1 MYQPA
6 DDREPST
13 PPSGTA
19 QDASAALHRRAL
31 TGASAAIAAATILAV
46 GSLLLGTAKAP
57 SATASATTTDFAP
70 TERHAKVARLVS
82 SMFERSHYRQA
93 PVNDPV
99 SSLVLDR
106 YIESIDGTRSYF
118 LASDIAEFEKYRYE
132 LDDAITS
139 GRLEPAFAIFNR
151 FQQRNRER
159 MAHALKLLDSEPDF
173 TIDESFEFDRE
184 HAPWAKTSAE
194 LDELWRKR
202 VKNDALS
209 LLLTDKTWPEARD
222 ILRKRYER
230 VAKRSEQV
238 TADDVFENFMNSFAH
253 VFDPHSSY
261 FSPRNSEEYRIQMSL
276 SYEGIGASLQSID
289 DYVTI
294 MEILPGGSAQQQG
307 ELKAQ
312 DRILAVGQGKDGK
325 MVDVVGWRL
334 DDVVELI
341 RGPNGSYVRL
351 QIQPGNAPPGTQERI
366 VVLPRK
372 KITLEAQAAKKEIR
386 TIQRGDRTLKVGV
399 ITVPSFYQDY
409 NARAAGDE
417 EYRSTT
423 RDVRRLLDEI
433 RADGGVD
440 SLVLD
445 LRENGGGHL
454 SEAIGLVNLFVPKGP
469 VVQLRETGG
478 RVEVLESE
486 DRGVAYDGPL
496 TILVDRFSASA
507 SEIFAA
513 AMQDYGRGLVIGQE
527 TYGKGSVQNLYPLD
541 RYALGQDPGYGQL
554 TVTIGMY
561 YRVTGDSTQN
571 RGVMPDLA
579 LPSAIS
585 VDEVGESSR
594 DGSLP
599 WNRIRPADFR
609 REGAYAS
616 VLPELQ
622 RAHDARVSN
631 DPNFQFAIKEIAA
644 IEAMRSE
651 KSVSLNLATRKAQRE
666 ARTQEQLAR
675 ENARRSAL
683 GEPVLESATEIKDS
697 PDAILAEAAQIAA
710 DLAQLERRYMVRAGA
725 NPAAE
730 RAGVGAQD

>member
-1 MYQPA
+1 VYQPA
-6 DDREPST
+6 EQGPS
-13 PPSGTA
+13 
-19 QDASAALHRRAL
+19 ASQ
-31 TGASAAIAAATILAV
+31 TAATRRPGVTRAGAAVLGALILAV
-46 GSLLLGTAKAP
+46 GTVLLGTARAP
-57 SATASATTTDFAP
+57 SATANATTSDFAP

-106 YIESIDGTRSYF
+106 YLDSIDGTRSFF
-118 LASDIAEFEKYRYE
+118 LASDVAEFEKYRYE
-132 LDDAITS
+132 LDDAIKS
-139 GRLEPAFAIFNR
+139 GKLEPAFAIYNR
-151 FQQRNRER
+151 FQQRSRER
-159 MAHALKLLDSEPDF
+159 MAHAMGLLETEPDF
-173 TIDESFEFDRE
+173 ALEETFTFDRE
-184 HAPWAKTSAE
+184 TATWAKTPAE

-209 LLLTDKTWPEARD
+209 LMLTDKTWAETRD

-230 VAKRSEQV
+230 VAKRAEQV

-289 DYVTI
+289 DYVTV
-294 MEILPGGSAQQQG
+294 MEILPGGSAQQSG

-334 DDVVELI
+334 DDVVQLI

-351 QIQPGNAPPGTQERI
+351 QVQPGNAPPGSQER
-366 VVLPRK
+366 VVTLPRK

-386 TIQRGDRTLKVGV
+386 EITRGEQTLRVGV

-409 NARAAGDE
+409 NARAAGDD

-423 RDVRRLLDEI
+423 RDVRRLVEEM

-440 SLVLD
+440 GLVID

-486 DRGVAYDGPL
+486 DKGVAYDGPL

-571 RGVMPDLA
+571 RGVTPDLS

-585 VDEVGESSR
+585 ASEVGESSR
-594 DGSLP
+594 KGALP
-599 WNRIRPADFR
+599 WNRIRAAQFR
-609 REGAYAS
+609 REGQYAAL
-616 VLPELQ
+616 LPDLQ
-622 RAHDARVSN
+622 REHERRIAA
-631 DPNFQFAIKEIAA
+631 DPDFQFALREFSALESMRKE
-644 IEAMRSE
+644 
-651 KSVSLNLATRKAQRE
+651 KTVSLNLERRKAERE
-666 ARTQEQLAR
+666 ARAQQQLER
-675 ENARRSAL
+675 ENARRVAR
-683 GEPVLESATEIKDS
+683 GEEPLKSATDIKDQ
-697 PDAILAEAAQIAA
+697 PDAVLSEAAQIAA
-710 DLAQLERRYMVRAGA
+710 DLSQLEPRYMARAQARRAG
-725 NPAAE
+725 
-730 RAGVGAQD
+730 G

>member
-1 MYQPA
+1 VYQPVDPGQSPA
-6 DDREPST
+6 PSGPST
-13 PPSGTA
+13 PRTSP
-19 QDASAALHRRAL
+19 AAHRKSVTRA
-31 TGASAAIAAATILAV
+31 GAAIVAATVIAL
-46 GSLLLGTAKAP
+46 GTLLLGTAKAP
-57 SATASATTTDFAP
+57 SASANATTADFAP

-106 YIESIDGTRSYF
+106 YLESIDGTRSFF
-118 LASDIAEFEKYRYE
+118 LASDVAEFEKYRYE
-132 LDDAITS
+132 LDDAITT
-139 GRLEPAFAIFNR
+139 GKLDPAFAIFNR

-159 MAHALKLLDSEPDF
+159 MVHALKLLETEPDF
-173 TIDESFEFDRE
+173 SLDETFEFDRE
-184 HAPWAKTSAE
+184 HAPWAKTTAE

-209 LLLTDKTWPEARD
+209 LMLTDKTWPEARD

-230 VAKRSEQV
+230 VAKRSEQI
-238 TADDVFENFMNSFAH
+238 TADDVFENFMNSFAR

-294 MEILPGGSAQQQG
+294 MEILPGGSAQQNG

-341 RGPNGSYVRL
+341 RGPNGSFVRL
-351 QIQPGNAPPGTQERI
+351 QIQPANAPPGSQER
-366 VVLPRK
+366 VVTLPRK

-386 TIQRGDRTLKVGV
+386 KIKRGDRELKVGV

-423 RDVRRLLDEI
+423 RDVHRLLDEI
-433 RADGGVD
+433 KAEGGVD
-440 SLVLD
+440 GLVLD

-486 DRGVAYDGPL
+486 ENGVAYDGPL

-571 RGVMPDLA
+571 RGVIPDLA

-585 VDEVGESSR
+585 IEEVGESSR
-594 DGSLP
+594 EGSLP
-599 WNRIRPADFR
+599 WNRIRAADFR
-609 REGAYAS
+609 REGAYATL
-616 VLPELQ
+616 LPELQ
-622 RAHDARVSN
+622 RDHDARIAHDA
-631 DPNFQFAIKEIAA
+631 NFQFAIKEIAA
-644 IEAMRSE
+644 IDAMRSE
-651 KSVSLNLATRKAQRE
+651 KVVSLNLVNRKADRE
-666 ARTQEQLAR
+666 ARTAEQLGR
-675 ENARRSAL
+675 ENARRTAL
-683 GEPVLESATEIKDS
+683 GEPVLKSATEIKDP
-697 PDAILAEAAQIAA
+697 PDAILSEAAQITA
-710 DLAQLERRYMVRAGA
+710 DLSQLEPRFMARTSGN
-725 NPAAE
+725 NP
-730 RAGVGAQD
+730 GS

>member
-1 MYQPA
+1 REVYQPA
-6 DDREPST
+6 DEGQSPT
-13 PPSGTA
+13 PGTGTP
-19 QDASAALHRRAL
+19 QDVPAAHRRRAV
-31 TGASAAIAAATILAV
+31 TRAGAAIAAAAVLAV
-46 GSLLLGTAKAP
+46 GTLLLGTAKAP
-57 SATASATTTDFAP
+57 SASANATTADFAP

-106 YIESIDGTRSYF
+106 YLESIDGTRSFF
-118 LASDIAEFEKYRYE
+118 LASDVAEFEKYRYE
-132 LDDAITS
+132 LDDAVST

-159 MAHALKLLDSEPDF
+159 MAHALKLLDAEPDF
-173 TIDESFEFDRE
+173 KVDETFEFDRE

-209 LLLTDKTWPEARD
+209 LMLTDKTWAEARD
-222 ILRKRYER
+222 VLRKRYER
-230 VAKRSEQV
+230 VAKRSEQI

-294 MEILPGGSAQQQG
+294 MEILPGGSAQENG

-312 DRILAVGQGKDGK
+312 DRILAVGQGKEGK

-341 RGPNGSYVRL
+341 RGPNGSHVRL
-351 QIQPGNAPPGTQERI
+351 QIQPANAPPGTEER
-366 VVLPRK
+366 VVMLPRK

-386 TIQRGDRTLKVGV
+386 TIQRGDKPLKVGV

-409 NARAAGDE
+409 NARAAGDD

-440 SLVLD
+440 GLVLD

-579 LPSAIS
+579 LPSPIS
-585 VDEVGESSR
+585 AEEVGESSR

-616 VLPELQ
+616 LLPELQ
-622 RAHDARVSN
+622 RAHDARVAL
-631 DPNFQFAIKEIAA
+631 DANFQFAIKEIAA
-644 IEAMRSE
+644 IETMRSE
-651 KSVSLNLATRKAQRE
+651 KTVSLNLAKRKAERE
-666 ARTQEQLAR
+666 TRTHEQLTR
-675 ENARRSAL
+675 ENTRRSAL
-683 GEPVLESATEIKDS
+683 GEPVLKSATEIKDP
-697 PDAILAEAAQIAA
+697 PDAILGEAAQIAA
-710 DLAQLERRYMVRAGA
+710 DLSQLEPRFMARTSRNAPG
-725 NPAAE
+725 
-730 RAGVGAQD
+730 G

>member
-1 MYQPA
+1 MSQPV
-6 DDREPST
+6 ESGSST
-13 PPSGTA
+13 SQA
-19 QDASAALHRRAL
+19 RRAGV
-31 TGASAAIAAATILAV
+31 TRAGAAIAAALVLAV
-46 GSLLLGTAKAP
+46 GTLLLGTAKAP
-57 SATASATTTDFAP
+57 SASANATTADFAP
-70 TERHAKVARLVS
+70 SERHAKVARLVS

-106 YIESIDGTRSYF
+106 YLESIDGTRSYF

-132 LDDAITS
+132 LDDAVTS
-139 GRLEPAFAIFNR
+139 GKLDPAFAIFNR

-159 MAHALKLLDSEPDF
+159 MAFALKQLDSEPDF
-173 TIDESFEFDRE
+173 ALDETFEFDRE
-184 HAPWAKTSAE
+184 HAPWAKTAGE

-209 LLLTDKTWPEARD
+209 LMLTEKSWVEARD
-222 ILRKRYER
+222 VLKKRYER

-294 MEILPGGSAQQQG
+294 MEILPGGSAQENG
-307 ELKAQ
+307 GIKAN

-325 MVDVVGWRL
+325 MTDVVGWRL
-334 DDVVELI
+334 DDVVQLI
-341 RGPNGSYVRL
+341 RGPNGSFVRL
-351 QIQPGNAPPGTQERI
+351 QIQPGNAPPGTQEQVI
-366 VVLPRK
+366 VLPRK

-386 TIQRGDRTLKVGV
+386 TIQRGERTLKVGV

-409 NARAAGDE
+409 NARAAGDA

-423 RDVRRLLDEI
+423 RDVRKLLEEI
-433 RADGGVD
+433 KADGGVD
-440 SLVLD
+440 GLVLD

-454 SEAIGLVNLFVPKGP
+454 SEAIGLVNLFVSKGP

-486 DRGVAYDGPL
+486 DPGVAYAGPL

-609 REGAYAS
+609 REGAFAAL
-616 VLPELQ
+616 LPDLR
-622 RAHDARVSN
+622 RAHDERISHDA
-631 DPNFQFAIKEIAA
+631 NFQHAVQEISAL
-644 IEAMRSE
+644 ESMRNE
-651 KSVSLNLATRKAQRE
+651 KSVSLNLARRKAERE
-666 ARTQEQLAR
+666 TRTQQQLAR

-683 GEPVLESATEIKDS
+683 GETPLKSATDMKDP
-697 PDAILAEAAQIAA
+697 PDAILGEAAQITA
-710 DLAQLERRYMVRAGA
+710 DLSQLEPRFMARTSAAAAG
-725 NPAAE
+725 
-730 RAGVGAQD
+730 R

>member
-6 DDREPST
+6 EQGPS
-13 PPSGTA
+13 PSSPA
-19 QDASAALHRRAL
+19 PAARRGVNRAGAAVLVAL
-31 TGASAAIAAATILAV
+31 LLAV
-46 GSLLLGTAKAP
+46 GTLLLGTARSP
-57 SATASATTTDFAP
+57 SVTANATTTTDFAP

-106 YIESIDGTRSYF
+106 YLESIDGSRSYF
-118 LASDIAEFEKYRYE
+118 LASDIQEFEKYRYE
-132 LDDAITS
+132 LDDAITT
-139 GRLEPAFAIFNR
+139 GKLEPAFEIFNR
-151 FQQRNRER
+151 FQSRNRER
-159 MAHALKLLDSEPDF
+159 MAYAIKLLETEPDF
-173 TIDESFEFDRE
+173 KVDESFEFDRE
-184 HAPWAKTSAE
+184 HAPWPASRDE

-209 LLLTDKTWPEARD
+209 LMLADKTWAETRD
-222 ILRKRYER
+222 VLKKRYER
-230 VAKRSEQV
+230 VAKRSEQI
-238 TADDVFENFMNSFAH
+238 TADDVFENFMNAFAA
-253 VFDPHSSY
+253 VFDPHSNY

-289 DYVTI
+289 DFVTI
-294 MEILPGGSAQQQG
+294 MEILPGGSAQQKG
-307 ELKAQ
+307 ELKAN

-334 DDVVELI
+334 DDVVQLI
-341 RGPNGSYVRL
+341 RGPNGSFVRL
-351 QIQPGNAPPGTQERI
+351 QIQPGNAPPGTQEH
-366 VVLPRK
+366 VLTLPRS

-386 TIQRGDRTLKVGV
+386 KVKRGDRELKVGV

-409 NARAAGDE
+409 NARAAGDDD
-417 EYRSTT
+417 YRSTT
-423 RDVRRLLDEI
+423 RDVHKLLDEVK
-433 RADGGVD
+433 AEGGVD
-440 SLVLD
+440 GLVLD

-478 RVEVLESE
+478 RVEVLES
-486 DRGVAYDGPL
+486 DVKDVAYDGPL

-571 RGVMPDLA
+571 RGVMPDLT

-585 VDEVGESSR
+585 AKEVGESSR
-594 DGSLP
+594 EGSLP
-599 WNRIRPADFR
+599 WNRIRSADFK
-609 REGAYAS
+609 REGAYAAL
-616 VLPELQ
+616 LPELQ
-622 RAHDARVSN
+622 REHDARIAG
-631 DPNFQFAIKEIAA
+631 DPNFQFAVSEISA
-644 IEAMRSE
+644 IEKMRAE
-651 KSVSLNLATRKAQRE
+651 KSVSLNLAKRKAERE
-666 ARTQEQLAR
+666 TRTQEQLAR
-675 ENARRSAL
+675 ENARRQAL
-683 GEPVLESATEIKDS
+683 GEPALKAATEIKDP
-697 PDAILAEAAQIAA
+697 PDAILGEAAEVTA
-710 DLAQLERRYMVRAGA
+710 DLSQLEPRFVARASTADKGS
-725 NPAAE
+725 
-730 RAGVGAQD
+730 

>member
-1 MYQPA
+1 MG
-6 DDREPST
+6 R
-13 PPSGTA
+13 
-19 QDASAALHRRAL
+19 
-31 TGASAAIAAATILAV
+31 TGAVVIATIVLAV
-46 GSLLLGTAKAP
+46 GTLLLGTAKAP
-57 SATASATTTDFAP
+57 TAAASAAVTDFAP
-70 TERHAKVARLVS
+70 TERQAKVARLVS

-106 YIESIDGTRSYF
+106 YLESLDGSRSYF
-118 LASDIAEFEKYRYE
+118 IATDIAEFEKYRYQ
-132 LDDAITS
+132 LDDAITT
-139 GRLEPAFAIFNR
+139 GRLDPAFAVFNR

-159 MAHALKLLDSEPDF
+159 MAYALTLLKQEPDF
-173 TIDESFEFDRE
+173 KIDESFEFDRE
-184 HAPWAKTSAE
+184 HVPWAADRAE

-209 LLLTDKTWPEARD
+209 LMLTDKTWPETRE
-222 ILRKRYER
+222 ILQKRYER

-238 TADDVFENFMNSFAH
+238 TSDDVFENFMNAFAH

-276 SYEGIGASLQSID
+276 SYEGIGASLQMID

-294 MEILPGGSAQQQG
+294 MEILPGGSAQSTG
-307 ELKAQ
+307 EVKAN
-312 DRILAVGQGKDGK
+312 DRILAVGQGKSGE

-334 DDVVELI
+334 DDVVQLI
-341 RGPNGSYVRL
+341 RGPQGSSVRL
-351 QIQPGNAPPGTQERI
+351 MIQPGNAPPGAQERL
-366 VVLPRK
+366 VTLPRA
-372 KITLEAQAAKKEIR
+372 KITLEAQAAKQELRKVK
-386 TIQRGDRTLKVGV
+386 RGDQELRIGV

-409 NARAAGDE
+409 NARAAGDDD
-417 EYRSTT
+417 YRSTT
-423 RDVRRLLDEI
+423 RDVRKLIERLK
-433 RADGGVD
+433 ADGGVD
-440 SLVLD
+440 GLVLD

-486 DRGVAYDGPL
+486 DQGVAYDGPL

-571 RGVMPDLA
+571 RGVVPDLR

-585 VDEVGESSR
+585 PDEVGESSR

-599 WNRIRPADFR
+599 WNRIRSAEFKADGGF
-609 REGAYAS
+609 AP

-622 RAHDARVSN
+622 RDHDARVAA
-631 DPNFQFAIKEIAA
+631 DPDFQYTAAEISAIDQ
-644 IEAMRSE
+644 MRRE
-651 KSVSLNLATRKAQRE
+651 KSVSLNLAKRKAEREQRS
-666 ARTQEQLAR
+666 QEQLAR
-675 ENARRSAL
+675 ENTRRTARD
-683 GEPVLESATEIKDS
+683 EPPLKAATEIKDP
-697 PDAILAEAAQIAA
+697 PDAILAEAAQITA
-710 DLAQLERRYMVRAGA
+710 DLSKLEPRLVAKA
-725 NPAAE
+725 PTAAS
-730 RAGVGAQD
+730 Q

>member
-1 MYQPA
+1 VYQPA
-6 DDREPST
+6 EQGPS
-13 PPSGTA
+13 PSPLA
-19 QDASAALHRRAL
+19 PAARR
-31 TGASAAIAAATILAV
+31 GFNRAAAAVLVALLLAV
-46 GSLLLGTAKAP
+46 GTLLLGTARSP
-57 SATASATTTDFAP
+57 SAHATTTTDFAP

-106 YIESIDGTRSYF
+106 YLESIDGSRSYF
-118 LASDIAEFEKYRYE
+118 LASDIQEFEKYRYE
-132 LDDAITS
+132 LDDAITT
-139 GRLEPAFAIFNR
+139 GRLEPAFEIFNR
-151 FQQRNRER
+151 FQARNRER
-159 MAHALKLLDSEPDF
+159 MAYAIKLLETEPDF
-173 TIDESFEFDRE
+173 NIDESFEFDRE
-184 HAPWAKTSAE
+184 HAPWPVSRAE

-209 LLLTDKTWPEARD
+209 LMLADKTWADTRD
-222 ILRKRYER
+222 VLRKRYER
-230 VAKRSEQV
+230 VAKRSEQI
-238 TADDVFENFMNSFAH
+238 TADDVFENFMNAFAH

-261 FSPRNSEEYRIQMSL
+261 FSPRNSEEYRIAMSL

-289 DYVTI
+289 DFVTI
-294 MEILPGGSAQQQG
+294 MEILPGGSAQQNG
-307 ELKAQ
+307 ELKAN

-334 DDVVELI
+334 DDVVQLI
-341 RGPNGSYVRL
+341 RGPNGSFVRL
-351 QIQPGNAPPGTQERI
+351 QIQPGNAPPGTQEH
-366 VVLPRK
+366 VLTLPRT
-372 KITLEAQAAKKEIR
+372 KITLEAQAAQKEVR
-386 TIQRGDRTLKVGV
+386 KVKRGDRELKVGV

-409 NARAAGDE
+409 NARAAGDDE
-417 EYRSTT
+417 FRSTT
-423 RDVRRLLDEI
+423 RDVRKLLDEI
-433 RADGGVD
+433 EAEGGVD
-440 SLVLD
+440 GLVLD

-486 DRGVAYDGPL
+486 DKSAAYSGPL

-513 AMQDYGRGLVIGQE
+513 AMQDYGRGLVIGQQ

-571 RGVMPDLA
+571 RGVMPDLT

-585 VDEVGESSR
+585 TDEVGESSR

-599 WNRIRPADFR
+599 WNRIRSSDFR
-609 REGAYAS
+609 REGAFTPL
-616 VLPELQ
+616 LPELQ
-622 RAHDARVSN
+622 QEHDARIAG
-631 DPNFQFAIKEIAA
+631 DPNFQFAVSEISAL
-644 IEAMRSE
+644 EKMRSE
-651 KSVSLNLATRKAQRE
+651 KSVSLNLARRKAERE
-666 ARTQEQLAR
+666 ARAQEQLAR
-675 ENARRSAL
+675 ENARRQTL
-683 GEPVLESATEIKDS
+683 GEPVLKAATEIKDP
-697 PDAILAEAAQIAA
+697 PDAILGEAAEITA
-710 DLAQLERRYMVRAGA
+710 DLSQLEPKFVARASGSDK
-725 NPAAE
+725 
-730 RAGVGAQD
+730 GG

>member
-1 MYQPA
+1 VYQPA
-6 DDREPST
+6 EQGPP
-13 PPSGTA
+13 PPSPA
-19 QDASAALHRRAL
+19 PAARRGVNRAGAVVLVAL
-31 TGASAAIAAATILAV
+31 LVAV
-46 GSLLLGTAKAP
+46 GTLLLGTARSP
-57 SATASATTTDFAP
+57 SASANATTTTDFAP

-106 YIESIDGTRSYF
+106 YLESIDGSRSYF
-118 LASDIAEFEKYRYE
+118 LASDIQEFEKYRYE
-132 LDDAITS
+132 LDDAIAT
-139 GRLEPAFAIFNR
+139 GKLEPAFAIFNR
-151 FQQRNRER
+151 FQSRNRER
-159 MAHALKLLDSEPDF
+159 MAYAIKLLDTEPDF
-173 TIDESFEFDRE
+173 TVDESFEFDRE
-184 HAPWAKTSAE
+184 HAPWAATRDE

-209 LLLTDKTWPEARD
+209 LMLTDKTWAETRD
-222 ILRKRYER
+222 ILKKRYER
-230 VAKRSEQV
+230 VAKRSEQI
-238 TADDVFENFMNSFAH
+238 TADDVFENFMNAFAH

-261 FSPRNSEEYRIQMSL
+261 FSPRNSEEYRIAMSL

-294 MEILPGGSAQQQG
+294 MEILPGGSAQQSG
-307 ELKAQ
+307 ELKAN

-334 DDVVELI
+334 DDVVQLI
-341 RGPNGSYVRL
+341 RGPNGSTVRL
-351 QIQPGNAPPGTQERI
+351 QIQPGNAPPGTQER
-366 VVLPRK
+366 VLTLPRT

-386 TIQRGDRTLKVGV
+386 KVTRGDQELKIGV

-417 EYRSTT
+417 DFRSTT
-423 RDVRRLLDEI
+423 RDVRKLLDEI
-433 RADGGVD
+433 KAAGGVD
-440 SLVLD
+440 GLVLD

-486 DRGVAYDGPL
+486 DKAAVYDGPL

-513 AMQDYGRGLVIGQE
+513 AMQDYGRGLVIGQQ

-585 VDEVGESSR
+585 TDEVGESSR

-599 WNRIRPADFR
+599 WNRIRSSTFS
-609 REGAYAS
+609 REGAFTPL
-616 VLPELQ
+616 LPELQ
-622 RAHDARVSN
+622 REHDARIAG
-631 DPNFQFAIKEIAA
+631 DPNFQFAVGEIAA
-644 IEAMRSE
+644 MEKMRAE
-651 KSVSLNLATRKAQRE
+651 KSVSLNLAKRKAERE
-666 ARTQEQLAR
+666 ARTLEQLAR
-675 ENARRSAL
+675 ENARRQAI
-683 GEPVLESATEIKDS
+683 GEPALKAATEIKDP
-697 PDAILAEAAQIAA
+697 PDAMLGEAAQITA
-710 DLAQLERRYMVRAGA
+710 DLSRLEPKMVAKA
-725 NPAAE
+725 NGSDQG
-730 RAGVGAQD
+730 R